1 MTKQAR
7 RPKSQK
13 RPSLHL
19 ANHQQ
24 NVPINL
30 PLFRRIILSV
40 LRQLPDHGLLDI
52 AVHFVSAADIAR
64 LNETFLRHRGPTD
77 VLAFD
82 YRVEQAS
89 SLPSPEAELF
99 LCPDEAVLQAR
110 RFRTTWQNELTRY
123 AIHGLLH
130 LCGYDDKGSL
140 ARRRMKREEDRLLRR
155 ISGEFDLPVCTR

>member
-13 RPSLHL
+13 GPSLQIG
-19 ANHQQ
+19 NHQR
-24 NVPINL
+24 NVSINL
-30 PLFRRIILSV
+30 TLFRRIILSI
-40 LRQLPDHGLLDI
+40 LRELADYGQLDI
-52 AVHFVSAADIAR
+52 SIHLVSAADIAR

-82 YRVEQAS
+82 YRVEQAR

-123 AIHGLLH
+123 VIHGLLH
-130 LCGYDDKGSL
+130 LCGYDDSGSL
-140 ARRRMKREEDRLLRR
+140 VRRRMKREEGRLLRQ
-155 ISGEFDLPVCTR
+155 IAGKFDLSGL